1 MGIRISTDLNF
12 DRSSAWQAILE
23 ELSTALARL
32 GMQFQAGADGRV
44 MEGGVEVGQVVSW
57 QPPDEVVLEWRA
69 AVWEPEKKTTL
80 ALRFAPLEAG
90 TRVTLEHD
98 NWGSLLGDEGNEL
111 AGWFASELAAPL
123 LSAMGPTHL
132 GDWVTDRRARRPSGP
147 QARAVYTDPIYHRPN
162 FKAILAVIELKPSD
176 YLLEVGCG
184 GGAFLQDA
192 LQSGCKAA
200 AIDHS
205 SDMVRLARE
214 NNREAIQQG
223 RLEVREGDACSLP
236 YPVGMFTCAVTT
248 GVFGFIK
255 EPLKA
260 LSEVHRV
267 LAPGGR
273 FALFTGTKKLL
284 GTPAAPEPMAS
295 RLHLYED
302 DELLELAR
310 RAGFGHAHLESP
322 DFETLARE
330 AGVPAEALDLFKGT
344 GGCQLML
351 ARK

>member
-1 MGIRISTDLNF
+1 
-12 DRSSAWQAILE
+12 
-23 ELSTALARL
+23 
-32 GMQFQAGADGRV
+32 
-44 MEGGVEVGQVVSW
+44 
-57 QPPDEVVLEWRA
+57 
-69 AVWEPEKKTTL
+69 
-80 ALRFAPLEAG
+80 
-90 TRVTLEHD
+90 
-98 NWGSLLGDEGNEL
+98 
-111 AGWFASELAAPL
+111 
-123 LSAMGPTHL
+123 
-132 GDWVTDRRARRPSGP
+132 
-147 QARAVYTDPIYHRPN
+147 
-162 FKAILAVIELKPSD
+162 
-176 YLLEVGCG
+176 
-184 GGAFLQDA
+184 
-192 LQSGCKAA
+192 
-200 AIDHS
+200 
-205 SDMVRLARE
+205 
-214 NNREAIQQG
+214 
-223 RLEVREGDACSLP
+223 
-236 YPVGMFTCAVTT
+236 
-248 GVFGFIK
+248 
-255 EPLKA
+255 LKA